1 MSLPH
6 SQRRGSFQVRPSRLS
21 CCESLQSVLSFTQAP
36 WLVDLHHL
44 EDDLSSPKLAICNH
58 LSRQSLWQGL
68 HEQRCYPLLQPRK
81 PLWQFLNCGRL
92 HIESSD
98 GVTSQPLLITLSG
111 HGHQII
117 PPPHC
122 TVTDISNLWTNLCH
136 PVTSFKTL
144 IFSPQFREFRQS
156 DGHRLE
162 LFLTRPIIL
171 NSTTQGTSWVT
182 KSTSL
187 MLTYTLTK
195 IPKLA
200 SLLSKLVSSHGKFSL
215 LMKIWIPTV
224 HLDPVAHVD
233 VIASLTKMPL
243 SSRRISS
250 WRSHSLE
257 WLRSI
262 CTQRFLTRYS
272 SHSQSFAKFPEFLL
286 KSLNPLRFGIWYLL
300 DSPSSAIPEAMY
312 VSITLLSTN
321 TYCLRSKPL
330 VHPRVIVLLVSP
342 KKHWWH
348 RRQWRRHRVLLHLVN
363 WRWSIW
369 KLSSTRSDFGH
380 IFGLAVCRCR
390 WGRP

>member
-1 MSLPH
+1 MPLPH
-6 SQRRGSFQVRPSRLS
+6 SQRRGSFQVRSSRLC

-58 LSRQSLWQGL
+58 LSSQSLWKGL
-68 HEQRCYPLLQPRK
+68 HEQRRHPLLQPRK
-81 PLWQFLNCGRL
+81 PFWQFLNCRRL

-111 HGHQII
+111 HGHQSI

-122 TVTDISNLWTNLCH
+122 TVTDISNLWTDLGH
-136 PVTSFKTL
+136 PVTCFKTL
-144 IFSPQFREFRQS
+144 IFPSQFRELRQS

-182 KSTSL
+182 NSTSL
-187 MLTYTLTK
+187 MLTSTLTK

-200 SLLSKLVSSHGKFSL
+200 SLISKLVSSHRRIL
-215 LMKIWIPTV
+215 LMKIWILTV

-243 SSRRISS
+243 SSRRIST
-250 WRSHSLE
+250 WRSHSLK

-262 CTQRFLTRYS
+262 CTQRFLTR
-272 SHSQSFAKFPEFLL
+272 
-286 KSLNPLRFGIWYLL
+286 
-300 DSPSSAIPEAMY
+300 
-312 VSITLLSTN
+312 
-321 TYCLRSKPL
+321 
-330 VHPRVIVLLVSP
+330 
-342 KKHWWH
+342 
-348 RRQWRRHRVLLHLVN
+348 
-363 WRWSIW
+363 
-369 KLSSTRSDFGH
+369 
-380 IFGLAVCRCR
+380 
-390 WGRP
+390 